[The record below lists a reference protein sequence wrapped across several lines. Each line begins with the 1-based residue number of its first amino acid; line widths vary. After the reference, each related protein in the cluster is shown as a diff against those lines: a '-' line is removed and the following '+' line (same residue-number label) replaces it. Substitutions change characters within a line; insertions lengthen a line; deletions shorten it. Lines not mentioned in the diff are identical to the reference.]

1 MKKITLF
8 AIVTFLIAF
17 CFPQQQLDAQE
28 DKADKEKER
37 ELEQV
42 IVKQKRA
49 MNEAK
54 RAERA
59 EINIEIDEDQ
69 IEEELQRVEKE
80 LEESGLHNFHFNS
93 NGRRSF
99 SFNGVPN
106 APVPPDPGM
115 FYWHSSGD
123 AERTTWEFSKSV
135 KENSFS
141 GDYTFDV
148 EKTAKSVVMSVMGD
162 CKAGEIRISIE
173 MPDGKNYSD
182 IVLDEFGN
190 LNWRK
195 SFNISETENQ
205 DKTGKWKFNIDSKK
219 ATGYFKISLQTY

>member
-17 CFPQQQLDAQE
+17 CFPQHQLDAQE
-28 DKADKEKER
+28 GKADKEKER

-42 IVKQKRA
+42 IVKQKKA
-49 MNEAK
+49 MNDAK
-54 RAERA
+54 RAEKA
-59 EINIEIDEDQ
+59 EIDIDIDEDQ
-69 IEEELQRVEKE
+69 IEEELQRVEEE
-80 LEESGLHNFHFNS
+80 LENSGLHNFHFYN

-99 SFNGVPN
+99 SFDGVPN
-106 APVPPDPGM
+106 PPVPPDPGM

-123 AERTTWEFSKSV
+123 TERTTWEFSKSV

-148 EKTAKSVVMSVMGD
+148 EKTAKGVVMSIMGD
-162 CKAGEIRISIE
+162 CKAGEIKISIE

-205 DKTGKWKFNIDSKK
+205 DNTGKWKFNIDSKK